1 MKIAI
6 GSDHAGYVLKET
18 LEAWLLENGYEVT
31 DLGTYSEERVDY
43 PHYGALVGRAVAR
56 GDAEVGVAVCG
67 SGQGICMAANKVP
80 GVRAALCYDVASA
93 RNSREHNDANVLT
106 LGGRLLTFTQAEN
119 VLRTW
124 LATAFG
130 GGRHAARVEK
140 IMAIEQRIV
149 ASLDPAEQALVLRWM
164 TPALPPAERAAWLGG
179 ARQQMPAEAFAVL
192 LEGARAALNDTAWA
206 KLARALGV
214 APVPGLVEV

>member
-18 LEAWLLENGYEVT
+18 LEAWLLENGYDVT

-80 GVRAALCYDVASA
+80 GVRGGVIRDVADAEITRRHNNANVACFGERFTDPDVAIAALKVFLETPFD
-93 RNSREHNDANVLT
+93 
-106 LGGRLLTFTQAEN
+106 
-119 VLRTW
+119 
-124 LATAFG
+124 
-130 GGRHAARVEK
+130 GGRHAGRV
-140 IMAIEQRIV
+140 
-149 ASLDPAEQALVLRWM
+149 
-164 TPALPPAERAAWLGG
+164 
-179 ARQQMPAEAFAVL
+179 
-192 LEGARAALNDTAWA
+192 A
-206 KLARALGV
+206 KLARLDETHGTSDV
-214 APVPGLVEV
+214 